1 MRANHHALLAP
12 RQHNIRP
19 SLVLHEPWTRS
30 PDDRDNDVVFFVALE
45 GVDVEHGVL
54 PGETRSFQGAL
65 DRVALGVV
73 GSDDLKVLSVFDVP
87 LGHSDDCFHLSFVLS
102 DYVSIND
109 ESVLCG
115 VHAPPS

>member
-45 GVDVEHGVL
+45 GVDVEHCVL
-54 PGETRSFQGAL
+54 PGETRSFQGTL

-73 GSDDLKVLSVFDVP
+73 GSDDLKVLSMFDVT
-87 LGHSDDCFHLSFVLS
+87 LGHSDDSFHLPFILGGYMSAQMTNRCCV
-102 DYVSIND
+102 
-109 ESVLCG
+109 
-115 VHAPPS
+115 

>member
-45 GVDVEHGVL
+45 GVDEIGRASCRERVL
-54 PGETRSFQGAL
+54 
-65 DRVALGVV
+65 VAV
-73 GSDDLKVLSVFDVP
+73 
-87 LGHSDDCFHLSFVLS
+87 
-102 DYVSIND
+102 
-109 ESVLCG
+109 
-115 VHAPPS
+115 